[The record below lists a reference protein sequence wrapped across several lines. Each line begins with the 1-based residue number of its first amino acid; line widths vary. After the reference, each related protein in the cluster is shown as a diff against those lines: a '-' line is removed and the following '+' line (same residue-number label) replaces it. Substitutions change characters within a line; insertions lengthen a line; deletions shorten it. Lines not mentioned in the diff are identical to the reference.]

1 VLEGWRYWVF
11 DLDGTQ
17 PEPDGIHTL
26 LERWSAPPRE
36 SVVVGDSR
44 SDLQAGHAAG
54 VTTLYVDPDGDF
66 PFAEHADHVFADLV
80 ELRERLRP

>member
-1 VLEGWRYWVF
+1 VPRGIVTRNSHHNALETLRAAGLADF
-11 DLDGTQ
+11 FA
-17 PEPDGIHTL
+17 EEGI
-26 LERWSAPPRE
+26 
-36 SVVVGDSR
+36 VGR
-44 SDLQAGHAAG
+44 AAG